1 MKNYNIVQYDISLA
15 SMLTVLF
22 DTFNPIIQAITKT
35 RNGESGKG
43 IGEWGM
49 RNGKTRNT
57 KRGNL

>member
-1 MKNYNIVQYDISLA
+1 MVTNTSRLNYFTHRAGCNEIVL
-15 SMLTVLF
+15 
-22 DTFNPIIQAITKT
+22 AITKT

-49 RNGKTRNT
+49 GNGKTRNT